1 MFLKC
6 RQVPCFALK
15 PGSNTIPTCDNDFL
29 IYIKQRSREAP
40 LLERVAAGKPK
51 SSQLTSKIGVP
62 RICGQAEIASYLAW
76 VIWSLNRRPP
86 E

>member
-1 MFLKC
+1 
-6 RQVPCFALK
+6 
-15 PGSNTIPTCDNDFL
+15 L

-40 LLERVAAGKPK
+40 LQLERVAAGKPK

-76 VIWSLNRRPP
+76 VIWSLNRRPS